1 MSMSR
6 PAAVLQAGGDDDK
19 NDDPMAILGQHERHV
34 LVLTRAGKPVFS
46 QHGHEEQLSP
56 LCALLQVLLHIH
68 EDKESGD
75 EQSRGPSQ
83 PAPRSDGTASS
94 AAVKDELRQVVYY
107 CSRSTSGEA
116 WHQGDV
122 NAQVQAL
129 TLFFHVQGEL
139 MYVMSVRSVAPS
151 PPAGAVEVSS
161 AEGECEPPPL
171 ASYCLAQ
178 LRHVHHCILLVL
190 PTVNTLLTRSP
201 GLDVMATYTSA
212 DRAALRELIE
222 SHQTELT
229 YALGAVAT
237 LALSVEKRRVVE
249 RALLCCYRSCVDA
262 AVGPPAHQLFS
273 FLYFKNYLVAAIGPP
288 ETYAAD
294 LKISVSTP
302 LALGPDTALCGC
314 LHVDDAL
321 LLYRYARSLV
331 SRQLGEAWVPVC
343 LPRFN
348 STGYLW
354 CYAVNFTRYARE
366 LRQQQGRT
374 VWPKVWEE
382 HTELDLM
389 LLHVSASQD
398 DFTALSRCT
407 RRFAQ
412 DLYAPVVGDNFYYR
426 LEEELYYRTPAPL
439 TELLSLS
446 HMSLSPC
453 STRDLSSGTGGVP
466 LWYGVVIQGSDAAF
480 LNAAQGEEAKP
491 TTRAAATATRT
502 LDCPSASIRL
512 LFESQPSPLLNIAT
526 VENAK
531 EFRQLAAR
539 YQAQLRAAPASSSA
553 PCMLFVRHNS
563 ALAFAVVQPTP
574 ATLATLAEQ
583 FFSPKNPFDVP
594 SDGTAAGGDAAEFL
608 QEGRCSAAA
617 ASHRGVSLTTWV
629 EAVRAL
635 GVAELTVVFGAAT
648 PEAMAWYWVGHILFI
663 AVQRRSHFVVRQLIG
678 DRR

>member
-6 PAAVLQAGGDDDK
+6 PAAVLHAGSDDGK
-19 NDDPMAILGQHERHV
+19 KDDPMAVLWQHERHV
-34 LVLTRAGKPVFS
+34 LVLTRAGKPIFS
-46 QHGHEEQLSP
+46 QHGREEQLSP

-83 PAPRSDGTASS
+83 PVPRSDGAVSS
-94 AAVKDELRQVVYY
+94 AAVRDELRQVVYY
-107 CSRSTSGEA
+107 RSRSTSGQVS
-116 WHQGDV
+116 HQGDV

-129 TLFFHVQGEL
+129 TLFFYVQGEL
-139 MYVMSVRSVAPS
+139 IYLMSVRSVAPS
-151 PPAGAVEVSS
+151 LPAGAVEMSS
-161 AEGECEPPPL
+161 AEGECEAPPL
-171 ASYCLAQ
+171 ASCCLAQ

-190 PTVNTLLTRSP
+190 PTVNTLLARSP

-229 YALGAVAT
+229 YAVGAVAT

-249 RALLCCYRSCVDA
+249 RALLCCYRSCADA

-273 FLYFKNYLVAAIGPP
+273 FLYFKNYLVAAVGPP

-294 LKISVSTP
+294 PKVSVSAP

-321 LLYRYARSLV
+321 LLYRYARSLIL
-331 SRQLGEAWVPVC
+331 RQLGEAWVPVC

-398 DFTALSRCT
+398 DFTALSRST

-412 DLYAPVVGDNFYYR
+412 ILYAPAVGDSFYYR

-439 TELLSLS
+439 TELLSSS
-446 HMSLSPC
+446 HMSVTTC
-453 STRDLSSGTGGVP
+453 SSRDLPGCTGGVP
-466 LWYGVVIQGSDAAF
+466 LWYGVVIQGGDASF
-480 LNAAQGEEAKP
+480 LNAAQGEESKA
-491 TTRAAATATRT
+491 TTRAAAAATRA

-526 VENAK
+526 VENVK

-574 ATLATLAEQ
+574 ATLAALAEQ

-594 SDGTAAGGDAAEFL
+594 TDGTAAGGDAEEFK
-608 QEGRCSAAA
+608 EGRFSVAA
-617 ASHRGVSLTTWV
+617 ASHRGVSYTAWV

-635 GVAELTVVFGAAT
+635 GVAELTVVFAAST
-648 PEAMAWYWVGHILFI
+648 PEAMAWYWVAHILFM
-663 AVQRRSHFVVRQLIG
+663 AVQRRSHFIVRQLIG

>member
-1 MSMSR
+1 M
-6 PAAVLQAGGDDDK
+6 AVLW
-19 NDDPMAILGQHERHV
+19 QHERHV
-34 LVLTRAGKPVFS
+34 LVLTRAGKPIFS

-56 LCALLQVLLHIH
+56 LCALLQVLLCIH
-68 EDKESGD
+68 EDKGGGD

-94 AAVKDELRQVVYY
+94 AAVKDELHQVVYY
-107 CSRSTSGEA
+107 RSKSASGQA
-116 WHQGDV
+116 CHQGDV

-129 TLFFHVQGEL
+129 TLFFYVQGDL
-139 MYVMSVRSVAPS
+139 IYLMSVRSVAPS
-151 PPAGAVEVSS
+151 LPAGAVEMSN

-201 GLDVMATYTSA
+201 GLDVMAMYTSA

-222 SHQTELT
+222 SYQTELT
-229 YALGAVAT
+229 YAVGAVAT

-249 RALLCCYRSCVDA
+249 RALLCCYRSCADA

-273 FLYFKNYLVAAIGPP
+273 FLYFKNYLVAAVGPP

-294 LKISVSTP
+294 PKVSVSAP

-366 LRQQQGRT
+366 LRKQQGKT
-374 VWPKVWEE
+374 EWPKVWEE
-382 HTELDLM
+382 HTELDIM

-398 DFTALSRCT
+398 DFAALSRST

-412 DLYAPVVGDNFYYR
+412 ILCAPAVEDNFYYR

-439 TELLSLS
+439 TELLPSS
-446 HMSLSPC
+446 HTSVSTC
-453 STRDLSSGTGGVP
+453 SSRDLSGYTDGVP

-480 LNAAQGEEAKP
+480 LNAAQGEEAKA
-491 TTRAAATATRT
+491 TTRAAAAATRP

-512 LFESQPSPLLNIAT
+512 LFESQPSLLLNIAT
-526 VENAK
+526 VENAR
-531 EFRQLAAR
+531 EFRQLVAR

-553 PCMLFVRHNS
+553 PCMSFVRHS
-563 ALAFAVVQPTP
+563 SGLAFAAVQPTP

-583 FFSPKNPFDVP
+583 FFSPKNPFHVP
-594 SDGTAAGGDAAEFL
+594 TDGIDAGGGAEEFL
-608 QEGRCSAAA
+608 QDGRCSAAA
-617 ASHRGVSLTTWV
+617 ASHHGASYTAWV
-629 EAVRAL
+629 EGVRAL
-635 GVAELTVVFGAAT
+635 GVTELTVVFAAAT
-648 PEAMAWYWVGHILFI
+648 PEAMAWYWVAHILLM
-663 AVQRRSHFVVRQLIG
+663 ALQRRSRFVVRQLIG